1 MPENSNGPGKQRP
14 AGEGGNRLPYE
25 PPRILYREPLEI
37 IAAVCTDVD
46 SKPDSISCPFG
57 TPQS

>member
-1 MPENSNGPGKQRP
+1 MSETSGGPGDEEP
-14 AGEGGNRLPYE
+14 GGARANKLPYE
-25 PPRILYREPLEI
+25 TPRILYREPLEI

-46 SKPDSISCPFG
+46 SKPDSTSCPFG